1 MDNETPQ
8 TPNDGTPVVELRD
21 VNKHFDDLHVLRD
34 VNLSVHKGEVVVI
47 LGPSGSGKSTLC
59 RTINRLETIDSGTI
73 LFHGKP
79 LPTDPQQ
86 LSTLRTKVGMV
97 FQSFNLFDGMT
108 ALENVMFGPTKVLGV
123 AEEEARS
130 QAMELLSDTGM
141 ADLADKHPAELS
153 GGQQQ
158 RVAIARSLAMQPEV
172 MLFDEPTSA
181 LDPHMVHEVLDVMT
195 GLADSG
201 MTMVVVTHEM
211 AFARKAADRVIFLAD
226 GQILADT
233 DPQTFF
239 THPDTEQIREFLG
252 ELEG

>member
-21 VNKHFDDLHVLRD
+21 VNKHFGDLHVLRD

-73 LFHGKP
+73 LFHGEP

-97 FQSFNLFDGMT
+97 FQSFNLLPMLTAKQNILLPLELAGRKPDKELFDQIVD
-108 ALENVMFGPTKVLGV
+108 ELGI
-123 AEEEARS
+123 ANRLGHRPS
-130 QAMELLSDTGM
+130 
-141 ADLADKHPAELS
+141 ELS

-158 RVAIARSLAMQPEV
+158 RVACARAMVTRPSVVFADEPTGALDSKAGTRLLEYMRHSVDDRGQTIIMVTHDPRAASYADRAL
-172 MLFDEPTSA
+172 MLFDGHIVDDFESPQAETISTA
-181 LDPHMVHEVLDVMT
+181 L
-195 GLADSG
+195 AS
-201 MTMVVVTHEM
+201 
-211 AFARKAADRVIFLAD
+211 
-226 GQILADT
+226 
-233 DPQTFF
+233 
-239 THPDTEQIREFLG
+239 
-252 ELEG
+252 LEA